1 MIAASDD
8 TMRLQRLTADYA
20 ADRLANR
27 RAIATLPAVVTAVR
41 AVVTD
46 QQEAVRR
53 GLEMERTRGFTR
65 SVLVLDDDPYQRSLT
80 KTALATLLRVP
91 VYTAGDVDE
100 ARLVFHRYKPAVVVA
115 DLMLGGPVTGAEFIA
130 SVSLPRS
137 RPRGVLVSGIAD
149 QLTLSRCAA
158 ECNAVPVP
166 RLEMDRLTQTVR
178 DLLDIVRPPLW
189 CRASKDD
196 ILSVS
201 SDLADLLGYDVSD
214 LAGIGWRTIVHP
226 DDIARAGA
234 ATRDGMGNGVVGVVV
249 RWRCADGSYVALA
262 WDVAPLTD
270 GVMYAVARVV

>member
-46 QQEAVRR
+46 QQEALRR
-53 GLEMERTRGFTR
+53 RLEAERTRGLTR
-65 SVLVLDDDPYQRSLT
+65 SVLVLDDDPAQRRIMQS
-80 KTALATLLRVP
+80 ALSTMLSVP
-91 VYTAGDVDE
+91 VYAAGE
-100 ARLVFHRYKPAVVVA
+100 AGEAQLLFERYKPAVVVV
-115 DLMLGGPVTGAEFIA
+115 DLILRDRDTGDKFILGLGRK
-130 SVSLPRS
+130 PRA
-137 RPRGVLVSGIAD
+137 VLVSGASD
-149 QLTLSRCAA
+149 SLTHHRAA
-158 ECNAVPVP
+158 ATCNAIPLGRADLDKLP
-166 RLEMDRLTQTVR
+166 EIVR
-178 DLLDIVRPPLW
+178 GLLDTLHPPLW
-189 CRASKDD
+189 CRAAADT

-201 SDLADLLGYDVSD
+201 GDLADLLGYDAGD
-214 LAGIGWRTIVHP
+214 LSGIGWRTIVHP
-226 DDIARAGA
+226 DDMARAEA